1 MVSSTATLV
10 KRMPASARSAQ
21 PWRNG
26 GGSTTDVVAFPA
38 GSTLDGFVWRVSIAT
53 ISGDSEFSHFPGV
66 DRFLVPLTG
75 ELNLSVAGTVRSLDR
90 FEVCA
95 FAGET
100 AVASTGVTRASDDLN
115 LMVRRGCA
123 TGSLEIVTIDRELVV
138 HSSRGETVL
147 IVALE
152 GDLSADGTL
161 LADRDA
167 ALLGAAPARS
177 EAQLV
182 MRGDGVVAVARITSR

>member
-1 MVSSTATLV
+1 MVSSTATAV
-10 KRMPASARSAQ
+10 KRMPASGRTTQ

-53 ISGDSEFSHFPGV
+53 IDGDSEFSHFPGV

-75 ELNLSVAGTVRSLDR
+75 RLDLSVDGAVRTLDR
-90 FEVCA
+90 FDVCA
-95 FAGET
+95 FTGET
-100 AVASTGVTRASDDLN
+100 AVASTGVTTASDDLN

-123 TGSLEIVTIDRELVV
+123 TGSLEIITIDRELVV
-138 HSSRGETVL
+138 HSSRGESVL
-147 IVALE
+147 IVALD
-152 GDLSADGTL
+152 GSLTADGEP

-167 ALLGAAPARS
+167 VLLGAAPARFDS
-177 EAQLV
+177 QLV
-182 MRGDGVVAVARITSR
+182 MRGDGVVAVARITST